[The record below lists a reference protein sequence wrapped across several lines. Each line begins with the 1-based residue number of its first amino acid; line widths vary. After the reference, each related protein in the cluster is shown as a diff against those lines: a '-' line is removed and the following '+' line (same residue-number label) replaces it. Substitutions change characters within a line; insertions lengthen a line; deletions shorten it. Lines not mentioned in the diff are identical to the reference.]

1 MIETGLTR
9 RVVELL
15 GFARRAGQAVCGF
28 AKARELIA
36 SGRCGLVVQAHD
48 GSVDERARL
57 LSGAGALEIVTPLDA
72 ATLGV
77 AFGRDHIVHVA
88 IAAGRLA
95 GSIATESGRLAGPQ
109 GRARDR
115 FRRDFQAGRCM
126 SDTKDQDAGKGR
138 LSLRPG
144 RLELGRTVNA
154 GSVAKASA
162 TAAPRSSRSRS
173 ARSAA
178 RSPALPER
186 RRHPA
191 PPSVRPAPRAARPAP
206 VGR

>member
-1 MIETGLTR
+1 MIRFVVGPDLALVPDLARKLPGRGIWLSARRDVLEAARTKNAFARAARARVTVPPDLAAVIETGLTR

-95 GSIATESGRLAGPQ
+95 GSIATESGRLAGLKGEPAIAS
-109 GRARDR
+109 GGI
-115 FRRDFQAGRCM
+115 FKQAG
-126 SDTKDQDAGKGR
+126 A
-138 LSLRPG
+138 
-144 RLELGRTVNA
+144 
-154 GSVAKASA
+154 
-162 TAAPRSSRSRS
+162 
-173 ARSAA
+173 
-178 RSPALPER
+178 
-186 RRHPA
+186 
-191 PPSVRPAPRAARPAP
+191 
-206 VGR
+206 